1 MIPLRGLN
9 PTRRVP
15 VITIL
20 LIAVNAVVF
29 FYELSLNA
37 RGQRSLFLQ
46 FGLVPATV
54 TRNLTPTAALT
65 FITSMFLHG
74 DWLHIGGN
82 MLYLYIFGNNIEDRL
97 GLVRFI
103 LFYFLGGIVA
113 GLSQIVINPASPAPM
128 IGASG
133 AIAGILGGYIV
144 LYPRARI
151 KTLILF
157 WYFIRVVELSAAWVL
172 GWWFF
177 LQLLNGVTSIG
188 SYASGGVA
196 VFAHIGGFIVG
207 AILIRVF
214 TLGRRGRDTW
224 WGPPPDQPRNSN
236 RWWD

>member
-1 MIPLRGLN
+1 MIPLRDLN
-9 PTRRVP
+9 STRRVP

-29 FYELSLNA
+29 FYELSLSA
-37 RGQRSLFLQ
+37 RGQQRLFLQ

-54 TRNLTPTAALT
+54 TRNLTPSVALT

-82 MLYLYIFGNNIEDRL
+82 MLYLWIFGNNIEDRL
-97 GLVRFI
+97 GFVRFI

-113 GLSQIVINPASPAPM
+113 GLSQIAIAPASPAPM

-151 KTLILF
+151 KTLIIF
-157 WYFIRVVELSAAWVL
+157 WYFIRVVELSAVWVL

-177 LQLLNGVTSIG
+177 LQLLSGVTSIG

-214 TLGRRGRDTW
+214 TLGGRGRDTW